1 MNPICRSS
9 RVSPVAALLLSLSLV
24 ACGGSPAGM
33 EGGPVAVAQNRS
45 AALDSAKEVI
55 VQPPKAPDDRIVAH
69 AASTDPRPDAA
80 PSAGCPS
87 QADEPAPIDG
97 GREVLQEP
105 ESEVVVHEWVPEPA
119 GRDLTDDLR

>member
-1 MNPICRSS
+1 MNSIGRST
-9 RVSPVAALLLSLSLV
+9 RVLPVAALLLSLTLV

-33 EGGPVAVAQNRS
+33 EGGPVSVAQNRS
-45 AALDSAKEVI
+45 AVLDSAKEVI

-69 AASTDPRPDAA
+69 TASTDPRPDAA

-87 QADEPAPIDG
+87 QADEPAPVNE

-105 ESEVVVHEWVPEPA
+105 ESEVVVHELVPEPA
-119 GRDLTDDLR
+119 GRGLADDLR